1 MNEKEIK
8 RERRARNKVT
18 SSILKRIGK
27 WLSNVSKQDAKKI
40 KRTFTQVVEG
50 PPRQT
55 GLDSVEE
62 LSKVG
67 IVGLY
72 SPEKVE

>member
-1 MNEKEIK
+1 M
-8 RERRARNKVT
+8 
-18 SSILKRIGK
+18 K

-50 PPRQT
+50 PPRQI